1 MVLNWTRP
9 LSMVD
14 LLADIKLDQAALDGL
29 SAGLSASGG
38 LKLDQAALDG

>member
-1 MVLNWTRP
+1 MVDLLDYQPVMVLNWTRL

-14 LLADIKLDQAALDGL
+14 LLAD
-29 SAGLSASGG
+29 